1 MWQISGETGG
11 TSAMDTVHGL
21 YLALALI
28 CVMASAFFS
37 SSETAF
43 ISLQRIRLK
52 HMESQGGEK
61 AGRIARIMEKP
72 EKFISTVLLGNNF
85 VNTAAAAL
93 GTTVVLSLWGGS
105 EQVAVLLATVTVTI
119 VLLIVG
125 EVVPKIVASQHS
137 ERVARLFVTP
147 VSLLSW
153 VLAPATAVLGWIGT
167 SFSKLIGGTPTQ
179 RTLVTEEE
187 IRTMI
192 TVGKE
197 EGVVAEAEARMLD
210 KVFEFGDAPVREAMI
225 PRPDVVWIEKGTTMA
240 DFLTVYSDHPHT
252 RFPIYEDSPDNVVG
266 VLSIKDVLLARSK
279 GEVDE
284 KTPIDSLTRP
294 IVFAPE
300 TKRIGPLFR
309 EMQTSGSQMAVVVD
323 EYGGIAGI
331 VTLREML
338 AQLVGRFGDEFAR
351 ESQEFQTI
359 DEHTYDIDGSMRVEE
374 VNEELGMSLPSGDYE
389 TIAGLVLNRLGHVPR
404 EGEQFRYQEMKFT
417 VKEMRNLKIEKLR
430 ITRERR

>member
-1 MWQISGETGG
+1 
-11 TSAMDTVHGL
+11 MDGMHIM
-21 YLALALI
+21 YLVLALI

-43 ISLQRIRLK
+43 ISLQKIRLR
-52 HMESQGGEK
+52 HMESQGAEK
-61 AGRIARIMEKP
+61 ASRIAKILEKP
-72 EKFISTVLLGNNF
+72 EKFITTVLLGNNF

-93 GTTVVLSLWGGS
+93 GTAVVLSLWGGS
-105 EQVAVLLATVTVTI
+105 EQIAVLFSTVTVTI
-119 VLLIVG
+119 VLLVVG

-153 VLAPATAVLGWIGT
+153 VLAPATAILGWIGT

-197 EGVVAEAEARMLD
+197 EGVVAEAEAKMLD

-225 PRPDVVWIEKGTTMA
+225 PRPDVVWLEKGTTLA
-240 DFLTVYSDHPHT
+240 DFMTVYSDHPHT

-294 IVFAPE
+294 IVFSPE

-309 EMQTSGSQMAVVVD
+309 EMQASGSQMAVVVD

-331 VTLREML
+331 VTLRELL
-338 AQLVGRFGDEFAR
+338 AQLVGRFGDEFPR
-351 ESQEFQTI
+351 ESQEFQAI

-374 VNEELGMSLPSGDYE
+374 VNEELGMNLPSGDYE
-389 TIAGLVLNRLGHVPR
+389 TIAGLVLNRLGHVPK

-430 ITRERR
+430 ITRERK

>member
-1 MWQISGETGG
+1 
-11 TSAMDTVHGL
+11 MDSIHVL
-21 YLALALI
+21 YLVIAFI

-43 ISLQRIRLK
+43 ISLQKIRVK

-61 AGRIARIMEKP
+61 AGRIARILEKP
-72 EKFISTVLLGNNF
+72 EKFITTVLLGNNF

-93 GTTVVLSLWGGS
+93 GTAVVLSLWRGS
-105 EQVAVLLATVTVTI
+105 EQIAVLLSTVIVTI
-119 VLLIVG
+119 VLLVVG

-137 ERVARLFVTP
+137 ERIAQMFVTP
-147 VSLLSW
+147 VSFLSW
-153 VLAPATAVLGWIGT
+153 ILAPATAVLGWIGT

-197 EGVVAEAEARMLD
+197 EGVVAEAEAKMLD
-210 KVFEFGDAPVREAMI
+210 KVFEFGDHPVREAMI
-225 PRPDVVWIEKGTTMA
+225 PRPDVVWVEKGTTLA

-252 RFPIYEDSPDNVVG
+252 RFPVYEESPDNVVG
-266 VLSIKDVLLARSK
+266 ALSVKDVLLAQAK
-279 GEVDE
+279 AEIDE
-284 KTPIDSLTRP
+284 KTPIDRLTRP

-300 TKRIGPLFR
+300 TKRIGRLFA
-309 EMQTSGSQMAVVVD
+309 EMQDSGNQMAVVVD

-331 VTLREML
+331 VTLRELL
-338 AQLVGRFGDEFAR
+338 AQLVGRFGDEFPR
-351 ESQEFQTI
+351 ESQEFQAI

-374 VNEELGMSLPSGDYE
+374 VNEELEMSLPSGDYE
-389 TIAGLVLNRLGHVPR
+389 TIAGLVLNRLGHVPK
-404 EGEQFRYQEMKFT
+404 EGEQFRYQDLKFT

-430 ITRERR
+430 IVREPK

>member
-1 MWQISGETGG
+1 
-11 TSAMDTVHGL
+11 MDSMHTL
-21 YLALALI
+21 YLVLALI

-43 ISLQRIRLK
+43 ISLQKIRLR
-52 HMESQGGEK
+52 HMESHGGEK
-61 AGRIARIMEKP
+61 ASRIAKLLEKP

-93 GTTVVLSLWGGS
+93 GTTVILSLWTGS
-105 EQVAVLLATVTVTI
+105 EEVAVLLSTVIVTV
-119 VLLIVG
+119 VLLVVG
-125 EVVPKIVASQHS
+125 EVVPKIAAAQHS
-137 ERVARLFVTP
+137 ERVAYMFVTP
-147 VSLLSW
+147 VSFLSW
-153 VLAPATAVLGWIGT
+153 LLTPFTAVLGWIGNG
-167 SFSKLIGGTPTQ
+167 FSKLLGGTPTR

-197 EGVVAEAEARMLD
+197 EGVVAEAEAKMLN

-225 PRPDVVWIEKGTTMA
+225 PRPDVVWLEKGTTMA

-252 RFPIYEDSPDNVVG
+252 RFPVYEDSPDNVVG
-266 VLSIKDVLLARSK
+266 VISIKDVLLSRSK
-279 GEVDE
+279 GEADE
-284 KTPIDSLTRP
+284 KTPVDSLTRP

-300 TKRIGPLFR
+300 TKRIGVLFR
-309 EMQTSGSQMAVVVD
+309 EMQASGNQMAVVVD

-331 VTLREML
+331 VTLRELL
-338 AQLVGRFGDEFAR
+338 AQLVGRFGDEFPR

-389 TIAGLVLNRLGHVPR
+389 TIAGLVLNRLGHVPK
-404 EGEQFRYQEMKFT
+404 EGEQFRYQDLRFT
-417 VKEMRNLKIEKLR
+417 VKEMRNLRIEKLR
-430 ITRERR
+430 ITRERK

>member
-1 MWQISGETGG
+1 
-11 TSAMDTVHGL
+11 MDSVHTL
-21 YLALALI
+21 YLVLALI

-43 ISLQRIRLK
+43 ISLQKIRLK

-61 AGRIARIMEKP
+61 ASRIAKLLEKP
-72 EKFISTVLLGNNF
+72 EKFITTVLLGNNF

-93 GTTVVLSLWGGS
+93 GTAVVLSLWTGS
-105 EQVAVLLATVTVTI
+105 EEVAVLLSTVIVTI
-119 VLLIVG
+119 VLLVVG
-125 EVVPKIVASQHS
+125 EVMPKIAAAQHS
-137 ERVARLFVTP
+137 ERVAYMFVTP
-147 VSLLSW
+147 VSFLSW
-153 VLAPATAVLGWIGT
+153 LLTPFTAVLGWIGNG
-167 SFSKLIGGTPTQ
+167 FSKLLGGTPTR

-197 EGVVAEAEARMLD
+197 EGVVAEAEAKMLN

-225 PRPDVVWIEKGTTMA
+225 PRPDVVWLEKGTTMA

-252 RFPIYEDSPDNVVG
+252 RFPVYEESPDNVVG
-266 VLSIKDVLLARSK
+266 VISIKDVLLSRSK
-279 GEVDE
+279 GEADE

-300 TKRIGPLFR
+300 TKRIGVLFR
-309 EMQTSGSQMAVVVD
+309 EMQASGNQMAVVVD

-331 VTLREML
+331 VTLRELL
-338 AQLVGRFGDEFAR
+338 AQLVGRFGDEFPR
-351 ESQEFQTI
+351 ESQEFQAI

-389 TIAGLVLNRLGHVPR
+389 TIAGLVLNRLGHVPK
-404 EGEQFRYQEMKFT
+404 EGEQFRYQDLRFT
-417 VKEMRNLKIEKLR
+417 VKEMRNLRIEKLR
-430 ITRERR
+430 ITRERK

>member
-1 MWQISGETGG
+1 
-11 TSAMDTVHGL
+11 MDTVHVL
-21 YLALALI
+21 YLVLALI

-43 ISLQRIRLK
+43 ISLQKIRLR
-52 HMESQGGEK
+52 HMESQGAEK
-61 AGRIARIMEKP
+61 ASRIAKILEKP
-72 EKFISTVLLGNNF
+72 EKFITTVLLGNNF

-93 GTTVVLSLWGGS
+93 GTAVVLSLWGGS
-105 EQVAVLLATVTVTI
+105 EEIAVLFSTVTVTI
-119 VLLIVG
+119 VLLVVG

-153 VLAPATAVLGWIGT
+153 VLAPATAILGWIGT

-197 EGVVAEAEARMLD
+197 EGVVAEAEAKMLD

-225 PRPDVVWIEKGTTMA
+225 PRPDVVWLEKGTTLA
-240 DFLTVYSDHPHT
+240 DFMTVYSDHPHT
-252 RFPIYEDSPDNVVG
+252 RFPIYEDSPDNVIG

-294 IVFAPE
+294 IVFSPE

-309 EMQTSGSQMAVVVD
+309 EMQASGSQMAVVVD

-331 VTLREML
+331 VTLRELL
-338 AQLVGRFGDEFAR
+338 AQLVGRFGDEFPR
-351 ESQEFQTI
+351 ESQEFQAI

-374 VNEELGMSLPSGDYE
+374 VNEELGMNLPSGDYE
-389 TIAGLVLNRLGHVPR
+389 TIAGLVLNRLGHVPK

>member
-1 MWQISGETGG
+1 
-11 TSAMDTVHGL
+11 MDTLHIV
-21 YLALALI
+21 YLVLALI

-43 ISLQRIRLK
+43 ISLQKIRVRQ
-52 HMESQGGEK
+52 MESQGEK
-61 AGRIARIMEKP
+61 KASRIAKILEKP
-72 EKFISTVLLGNNF
+72 EKFIATVLLGNNF

-93 GTTVVLSLWGGS
+93 GTAVVLSLWTGS
-105 EQVAVLLATVTVTI
+105 EEVAVLLSTLIVTI
-119 VLLIVG
+119 ILLVVG
-125 EVVPKIVASQHS
+125 EVVPKIAATQHS
-137 ERVARLFVTP
+137 ERIAQMFVTP
-147 VSLLSW
+147 VSVLSW

-167 SFSKLIGGTPTQ
+167 SFSKLIGGTPTR

-197 EGVVAEAEARMLD
+197 EGVVAEAEAKMLD
-210 KVFEFGDAPVREAMI
+210 KVFEFGDQPVREAMI
-225 PRPDVVWIEKGTTMA
+225 PRPDVVWLEKGTSLA
-240 DFLTVYSDHPHT
+240 DFMTVYSDHPHT
-252 RFPIYEDSPDNVVG
+252 RFPVYEENPDNVVG

-279 GEVDE
+279 GEVDD
-284 KTPIDSLTRP
+284 KTPIDGLTRP

-309 EMQTSGSQMAVVVD
+309 EMQASGSQMAVVVD

-338 AQLVGRFGDEFAR
+338 AQLVGRFGDEFPR

-374 VNEELGMSLPSGDYE
+374 VNEELGMSLPCGDYE
-389 TIAGLVLNRLGHVPR
+389 TIAGLVLNRLGHVPK
-404 EGEQFRYQEMKFT
+404 EGEQFRYQDMKFT

-430 ITRERR
+430 ITRERK

>member
-1 MWQISGETGG
+1 
-11 TSAMDTVHGL
+11 MDTVHSL

-43 ISLQRIRLK
+43 ISLQKVRLR
-52 HMESQGGEK
+52 HMESHGGEK
-61 AGRIARIMEKP
+61 ASRIAKILEKP
-72 EKFISTVLLGNNF
+72 EKFITTVLLGNNF

-93 GTTVVLSLWGGS
+93 GTAVVLSLWGGS
-105 EQVAVLLATVTVTI
+105 EQIAVLFSTVTVTI
-119 VLLIVG
+119 VLLVVG

-153 VLAPATAVLGWIGT
+153 VLAPATAILGWIGT

-197 EGVVAEAEARMLD
+197 EGVVAEAEAKMLD

-225 PRPDVVWIEKGTTMA
+225 PRPDVVWLEKGTTLA
-240 DFLTVYSDHPHT
+240 DFMTVYSDHPHT
-252 RFPIYEDSPDNVVG
+252 RFPIYEDSPDNVIG
-266 VLSIKDVLLARSK
+266 VLSIKDVLLARSR

-294 IVFAPE
+294 IVFSPE

-309 EMQTSGSQMAVVVD
+309 EMQASGSQMAVVVD

-331 VTLREML
+331 VTLRELL
-338 AQLVGRFGDEFAR
+338 AQLVGRFGDEFPR
-351 ESQEFQTI
+351 ESQEFQAI

-374 VNEELGMSLPSGDYE
+374 VNEELGTSLPSGDYE
-389 TIAGLVLNRLGHVPR
+389 TIAGLVLNRLGHVPK

-430 ITRERR
+430 ITRERK